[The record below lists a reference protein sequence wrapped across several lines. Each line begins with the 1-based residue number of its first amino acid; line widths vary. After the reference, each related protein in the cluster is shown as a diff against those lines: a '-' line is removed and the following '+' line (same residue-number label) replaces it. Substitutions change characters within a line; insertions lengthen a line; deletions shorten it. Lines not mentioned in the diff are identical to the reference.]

1 MSSNTKRKK
10 KTTNPN
16 TSSSRGGAKK
26 MEYDVKGN
34 LKEVTDSL
42 PEGVRLVAVSKFHPA
57 EYIDAAYQEGQR
69 IFGESHEQELSRKV
83 NELPSDIRW
92 HFIGHL
98 QTNKVKYIAP
108 YISMID
114 AVDSLKLLKE
124 IQKQA
129 AKNER
134 VIDVLLELHIAEEET
149 KYGLT
154 PDACRQLL
162 DEGEW
167 REMPNVRICGLMM
180 MASNVDDEEQIRREF
195 MTARLLFDELKERYF
210 ADADYFCE
218 RSWGMSDDYPIA
230 VECGSTMVRVGTK
243 IFGPRVY

>member
-1 MSSNTKRKK
+1 
-10 KTTNPN
+10 
-16 TSSSRGGAKK
+16 

-34 LKEVTDSL
+34 LKDVLSTL

-57 EYIDAAYQEGQR
+57 EYIEEAYREGQR

-83 NELPSDIRW
+83 KELPEDIQW

-108 YISMID
+108 YISMIE

-129 AKNER
+129 EKNGR

-162 DEGEW
+162 DNGEW
-167 REMPNVRICGLMM
+167 EQMKNVRICGLMM
-180 MASNVDDEEQIRREF
+180 MASNVDDENQIRNEF
-195 MTARLLFDELKERYF
+195 TTAKLFFDEVKQKYF
-210 ADADYFCE
+210 ADAEYFCE

-230 VECGSTMVRVGTK
+230 IECGSTMVRVGTR